1 MQHVYQKYPY
11 SYSKRSSQVN
21 MVYLLAGPGIL
32 SASGEWT
39 QLSRVT
45 LGSPCSVARDHVRHR
60 KIMNP
65 SFSAARLRAF
75 LPIFQRIGCKVNVI
89 VHSDLSSTADASI
102 MQLTVLLKANM
113 DDSGEEVDVMFNK
126 WISSA
131 TLDII
136 GEGYQ
141 SLSSLLLPQ
150 TDLNEFTAAFN
161 YDYGALD
168 DRGSPL
174 YKSYDN
180 LM

>member
-1 MQHVYQKYPY
+1 
-11 SYSKRSSQVN
+11 

-89 VHSDLSSTADASI
+89 VYSNLSSAADTSI

-113 DDSGEEVDVMFNK
+113 DESGDEVDVMFNK

-136 GEGYQ
+136 GEGYR
-141 SLSSLLLPQ
+141 SLRLFLPR
-150 TDLNEFTAAFN
+150 TDLNEFAAAFN

-174 YKSYDN
+174 YKAYDN